1 MVKTSGFYVFLDL
14 GVPRISTESGKPPR
28 KLALLFF
35 GERGYGVLDFG
46 YSAHD
51 ISLLRQLDFV
61 TPREECCRDQ
71 TAEAD
76 KTSEKLADV

>member
-1 MVKTSGFYVFLDL
+1 ML
-14 GVPRISTESGKPPR
+14 
-28 KLALLFF
+28 LA
-35 GERGYGVLDFG
+35 YYDN
-46 YSAHD
+46 A
-51 ISLLRQLDFV
+51 DFV